1 MKPKRPLPPGVTT
14 SDIDYIVVDF
24 TQPGPSGA
32 EDEPDRATVHLKTGS
47 SFSVPVA
54 DVKSILLPE
63 NVELA
68 LALPGGLVLKYSPKP
83 RGDEHAPSSPSIEL
97 RMVRISFGISVNFP
111 RGFDSQAFFELGS
124 EMATNG
130 SSDTE
135 MLEQM
140 LPTDELLTEPMRR
153 LVALQCVELEHA
165 KRLLAEGDARGAEHH
180 LLIAEEFSS
189 EFMKLA
195 DALPSPYELRSS
207 KAGKALAA
215 RNEPLRRECARLLRE
230 QRPPEGWE
238 SHEVAAC
245 TIASRLSEFV
255 EHHPELTLGLGE
267 KGQDR
272 PAPNQLDLVEI
283 VRRWIGR
290 DLLIRQAYSGSLD

>member
-32 EDEPDRATVHLKTGS
+32 ADEPDSATVHLKTGS
-47 SFSVPVA
+47 SFSVPAA

-83 RGDEHAPSSPSIEL
+83 RGDEHTRSPPSIEL
-97 RMVRISFGISVNFP
+97 RMVPISFGISVHFP
-111 RGFDSQAFFELGS
+111 KGFDSQAFFKLGS
-124 EMATNG
+124 EIATNG
-130 SSDTE
+130 TSDIE

-165 KRLLAEGDARGAEHH
+165 KRLLAEGDERGAEHH
-180 LLIAEEFSS
+180 LLIAEEFSI

-195 DALPSPYELRSS
+195 GALPSLYELRGS
-207 KAGKALAA
+207 KAGKARAA
-215 RNEPLRRECARLLRE
+215 PNEPLRQECARLLRE
-230 QRPPEGWE
+230 QRPPGGWE
-238 SHEVAAC
+238 SHAVAAC
-245 TIASRLSEFV
+245 TIASHLSDFV
-255 EHHPELTLGLGE
+255 EHHPESTLGLGE
-267 KGQDR
+267 KGPDR
-272 PAPNQLDLVEI
+272 PAPDQLDLVEI

-290 DLLIRQAYSGSLD
+290 DPLIRRAYSGSSD